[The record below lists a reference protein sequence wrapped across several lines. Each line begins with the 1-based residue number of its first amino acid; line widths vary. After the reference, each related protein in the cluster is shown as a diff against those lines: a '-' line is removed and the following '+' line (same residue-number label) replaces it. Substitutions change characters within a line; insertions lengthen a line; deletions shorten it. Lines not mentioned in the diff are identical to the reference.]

1 MPITGLPK
9 NWDELPRDEKIF
21 HEEKR
26 LEKILKD
33 VPKQQIALCRR
44 LIERAAFMLVTLM
57 DYEREITKNGV
68 ITEMPQGEYTIQREN
83 PAAKGYNTMVKNYQA
98 VIRQLTDLL
107 PDKKDSAIDKAGEK
121 LAAFVKAGK
130 GGGSK

>member
-1 MPITGLPK
+1 MTIPGLPK
-9 NWDELPRDEKIF
+9 DWEFLPRNEKIKY
-21 HEEKR
+21 EEKR

-44 LIERAAFMLVTLM
+44 LIERAAFMLVTLE
-57 DYEREITKNGV
+57 DYEQDITVNGV
-68 ITEMPQGEYTIQREN
+68 ITEMEQGKYTIHREN

-107 PDKKDSAIDKAGEK
+107 PDRKDAAREKAGDR
-121 LAAFVKAGK
+121 LAAFVAAGK
-130 GGGSK
+130 S

>member
-1 MPITGLPK
+1 MAITGLPK

-21 HEEKR
+21 HEERR

-33 VPKQQIALCRR
+33 VPRQQIALCRR
-44 LIERAAFMLVTLM
+44 LIERAAFMLVTLL
-57 DYEREITKNGV
+57 DYEREITDNGV

-98 VIRQLTDLL
+98 VIKQLTDLL
-107 PDKKDSAIDKAGEK
+107 PDKKDAALDKAGER

-130 GGGSK
+130 GGTAK